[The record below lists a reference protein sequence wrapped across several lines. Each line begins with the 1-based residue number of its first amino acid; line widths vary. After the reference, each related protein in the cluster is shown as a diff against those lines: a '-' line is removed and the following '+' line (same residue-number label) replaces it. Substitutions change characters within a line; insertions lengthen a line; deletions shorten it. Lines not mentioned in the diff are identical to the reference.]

1 MILLWAINMIYIEHL
16 EWILPKSH
24 KMLNVIRF
32 KQVQTHGD
40 IHNVPQF
47 LTAPFGFDQKLKEEK
62 DQSC

>member
-1 MILLWAINMIYIEHL
+1 
-16 EWILPKSH
+16 
-24 KMLNVIRF
+24 MLNVIRF

>member
-1 MILLWAINMIYIEHL
+1 
-16 EWILPKSH
+16 
-24 KMLNVIRF
+24 MLNVIRF

-62 DQSC
+62 VPFTADCQPRSKG